1 MRKGTTRGTSR
12 LARWKE
18 GLIFWG
24 VTVLVAALGAV
35 VAYQVGRNWVGKYL
49 AQQKASRQAEQTE
62 LPSGPASG
70 DLRTRVSLGPTVL
83 IRERELTE
91 AEKRELGL
99 TQQSEEGEGTVEE
112 GAGAGEETP
121 ASQTDTAEGETPAD
135 NETAAG
141 EKEAADDS
149 QPAENPPATESDN
162 ASSSQAPA
170 PAWQVTA
177 GSYRDE
183 RNAQQVVQSLQ
194 AQGLSAHVEE
204 VQVRGQTFHRVIAG
218 AYSSRDEAKTT
229 ADKVQAAG
237 YPSQV
242 LKKR

>member
-1 MRKGTTRGTSR
+1 
-12 LARWKE
+12 
-18 GLIFWG
+18 
-24 VTVLVAALGAV
+24 
-35 VAYQVGRNWVGKYL
+35 
-49 AQQKASRQAEQTE
+49 
-62 LPSGPASG
+62 
-70 DLRTRVSLGPTVL
+70 
-83 IRERELTE
+83 
-91 AEKRELGL
+91 
-99 TQQSEEGEGTVEE
+99 
-112 GAGAGEETP
+112 
-121 ASQTDTAEGETPAD
+121 
-135 NETAAG
+135 
-141 EKEAADDS
+141 DDS

-204 VQVRGQTFHRVIAG
+204 VQVRGQTFNRVIAG